1 MGVCLKLISDIEKN
15 QFIEV
20 MIRKDF
26 LMIGKNC
33 SKAGL

>member
-20 MIRKDF
+20 MIRKDIS
-26 LMIGKNC
+26 MIGKNC
-33 SKAGL
+33 SKADL